1 MTDMKKPQIRKSLMQ
16 NKRENRTQRCEMTA
30 EHRKVEEDNCLKPNL
45 NSRQENTESAKCT
58 KERWKSRMK
67 ISQRIKTK
75 WRKNE
80 KFRKKIIA
88 TEGKEDLTYL

>member
-1 MTDMKKPQIRKSLMQ
+1 
-16 NKRENRTQRCEMTA
+16 
-30 EHRKVEEDNCLKPNL
+30 
-45 NSRQENTESAKCT
+45 
-58 KERWKSRMK
+58 MK